1 MTGPA
6 SPYVVPGQLTKGY
19 PLGISWQSIPTN
31 SASDAEKYAA
41 QVNICQQA
49 TAMADAKANQLL
61 RASQNTEQ
69 LFGPGSWRVNALPNG
84 NTRLL
89 LSQWPIMSVSAIQVA
104 LSNVF
109 PLQWT
114 SVATGAWLVERPSLY
129 ITGSSAAADSG
140 TGGQAVQMGPGYL
153 LWGGGGSFGSYV
165 IETTYIAGWPH
176 AGITVVASAGDLVLN
191 VDDCTGWAPTT
202 PGAAGIAGQGCS
214 GVIYDQA
221 GNQEPITCLAASTT
235 AGPGVLTL
243 ATALQYAHSPGITV
257 SALPGQIQWA
267 TALYAAS
274 LALTRGATAT
284 KIQDIAG
291 TGGATASGAMDLQK
305 QADEL
310 IKPFARVI

>member
-1 MTGPA
+1 MTGPV
-6 SPYVVPGQLTKGY
+6 SPYIAPGQLTQF
-19 PLGISWQSIPTN
+19 PLGISWLSIPTN
-31 SASDAEKYAA
+31 SASDAQKYAA
-41 QVNICQQA
+41 QVTICQQA

-61 RASQNTEQ
+61 RATQNTEQ
-69 LFGPGSWRVNALPNG
+69 LFGPGSWRVNALQNG
-84 NTRLL
+84 NVRLL
-89 LSQWPIMSVSAIQVA
+89 LSQWPILSVSAIQVA
-104 LSNVF
+104 QSNVF

-114 SVATGAWLVERPSLY
+114 QVANGAWLVERPSLHVY
-129 ITGSSAAADSG
+129 GSSSAADSG
-140 TGGQAVQMGPGYL
+140 TGGQAVQFGPGYIT
-153 LWGGGGSFGSYV
+153 WGWRGNYV

-176 AGITVVASAGDLVLN
+176 AGITTTASAGDLALN
-191 VDDCTGWAPTT
+191 VDDCTGWAPAT
-202 PGAAGIAGQGCS
+202 PGAAGIAGEGCS

-221 GNQEPITCLAASTT
+221 GNQEPVTCLAASTT

-243 ATALQYAHSPGITV
+243 VSALQYDHSPGITV

>member
-1 MTGPA
+1 MALMTGPV
-6 SPYVVPGQLTKGY
+6 SPYIVPGQLTQF

-31 SASDAEKYAA
+31 SASDAVKYAA
-41 QVNICQQA
+41 QVTICQQA

-69 LFGPGSWRVNALPNG
+69 LFGPGNYRVNQLPNG

-89 LSQWPIMSVSAIQVA
+89 LSQWPVIQVSAIAIANASSFPWQFT
-104 LSNVF
+104 NV
-109 PLQWT
+109 
-114 SVATGAWLVERPSLY
+114 VTGAWAIERPSLGVY
-129 ITGSSAAADSG
+129 GSSAASDSG
-140 TGGQAVQMGPGYL
+140 TGGQSVQVGPGYIN
-153 LWGGGGSFGSYV
+153 WWAGRGGWV
-165 IETTYIAGWPH
+165 IDTTYIAGWPH
-176 AGITVVASAGDLVLN
+176 AGITVAANAGDLVLN
-191 VDDCTGWAPTT
+191 VDDCTGWAPAT
-202 PGAAGIAGQGCS
+202 PGAQGCA

-221 GNQEPITCLAASTT
+221 GNQESVTCLAASAIT
-235 AGPGVLTL
+235 GPGVLSL
-243 ATALQYAHSPGITV
+243 ASGLQYAHSPGITV

-305 QADEL
+305 TADDL
-310 IKPFARVI
+310 IRPFARVV